1 MIALMKGE
9 TAPQKVGGEEE
20 ERGEGKMDGK
30 KIDPVNRG
38 RMNGEA
44 EEDRKKNGS
53 QGGKNVKSLS
63 K

>member
-1 MIALMKGE
+1 M
-9 TAPQKVGGEEE
+9 APQKVGGEEE

-44 EEDRKKNGS
+44 EEDRKKMEAK
-53 QGGKNVKSLS
+53 GGRM
-63 K
+63 

>member
-1 MIALMKGE
+1 MIASMKGE
-9 TAPQKVGGEEE
+9 MAPQKVGGEEE

-44 EEDRKKNGS
+44 EEDRKKMEAK
-53 QGGKNVKSLS
+53 GGRM
-63 K
+63 

>member
-9 TAPQKVGGEEE
+9 MAPQKVGGEEE

-44 EEDRKKNGS
+44 EEDRKKMEAK
-53 QGGKNVKSLS
+53 GGRM
-63 K
+63 